1 MPDMTSSMPDGN
13 KRKDVF
19 FAAQR
24 IGLRLH
30 MRKRTGFTLR
40 GMDLWYDR
48 TMPIER
54 QAAMIE
60 SCLARV
66 TKPVRKAG
74 AVRRRADAA

>member
-1 MPDMTSSMPDGN
+1 MTSSMPDGN

-30 MRKRTGFTLR
+30 MRKRSGFTLR
-40 GMDLWYDR
+40 GMHLWYDR
-48 TMPIER
+48 TMPIEH
-54 QAAMIE
+54 QLVMIE
-60 SCLARV
+60 SCLARI

-74 AVRRRADAA
+74 GVRRARAAAA